1 MVGDGADAVDY
12 ELIRVCHKGDIVVSQ
27 DYGVTAIALG
37 RGSYAINHSHGALFK
52 QRSGKIPATSCQKEK
67 EAKKRRILRDLNSL
81 LKKMLGMIQEKEGK
95 EFRR

>member
-37 RGSYAINHSHGALFK
+37 RGSYAINHSGIWYSNKNINQMIIERYLNNEVKKYPHH
-52 QRSGKIPATSCQKEK
+52 RVRRT
-67 EAKKRRILRDLNSL
+67 KKR
-81 LKKMLGMIQEKEGK
+81 KKGGYLGI
-95 EFRR
+95 

>member
-37 RGSYAINHSHGALFK
+37 RGSYAILILVNG
-52 QRSGKIPATSCQKEK
+52 T
-67 EAKKRRILRDLNSL
+67 RIRIS
-81 LKKMLGMIQEKEGK
+81 I
-95 EFRR
+95 RCSWSVI